1 MIDVAEIEAKAK
13 EFEIH
18 TSDVQRDYVFGWL
31 LFGIFTQSSLKDK
44 IFLKGGNALR
54 KAYFLDTR
62 YSADLDFGI
71 PYDINQK
78 VLRTE
83 INKVCVAIEEQA
95 GVVFARDDTRVE
107 EKFTA
112 TDAPLPDLKVYDVR
126 VYFKDF
132 YGNSKHIK
140 LRVSMDITR
149 FDKVILE
156 IQQLP
161 LIHPYSDA
169 AEVACNIPC
178 MKLEEIIATKLKCM
192 MQRQHAPD
200 LFDYA
205 YSIQKMG
212 GNLDRREVMRTLI
225 QKTIFLRN
233 PFALKGILL
242 KTAFDHYRQEW
253 AKSVVCAKQFFLG
266 VEDAI
271 AAFLTDLELLF
282 TGYPD
287 NGFAQF
293 AYFNADHRATIM
305 RAARTQT
312 LLRLRYDDANRI
324 VEPYSLK
331 YIQKRDGRER
341 EYFFA
346 FNKSGGRNQPGM
358 RSFVSDKVE
367 SLENTE
373 ETFTPQYPIELSK
386 SGETPEVRYL
396 FDPNK
401 PAEAPRVPRVR
412 TVRTLRPRVQRFSS
426 GGLKYIFKCS
436 ACSKRFTRNSHDSS
450 MRSHKGKGGYQLL
463 RDIWNLR
470 WNKILGSRPRSG
482 RVFVLHT
489 WVGGA
494 RHTSNMTA
502 LCVDRF

>member
-1 MIDVAEIEAKAK
+1 MIYATEIETKAR

-31 LFGIFTQSSLKDK
+31 LFGIFTQSALKDE

-54 KAYFLDTR
+54 KGYFADTR

-71 PYDINQK
+71 PHDIDQE

-83 INKVCVAIEEQA
+83 INKVCAAIQEKA
-95 GVVFARDDTRVE
+95 GVVFTQDDTRVE

-112 TDAPLPDLKVYDVR
+112 TDAPLPDLKVYEVR

-132 YGNSKHIK
+132 YGNSKHMK

-149 FDKVILE
+149 FDRVLLD

-169 AEVACNIPC
+169 AEVACDIRC

-205 YSIQKMG
+205 YSIQKLG
-212 GNLDRREVMRTLI
+212 GNLDRGEVMRTLV
-225 QKTIFLRN
+225 QKTIFSRN

-242 KTAFDHYRQEW
+242 KTAFDYYRQEW
-253 AKSVVCAKQFFLG
+253 AKSVICAKQFFLG

-271 AAFLTDLELLF
+271 AAFVADLEVLF
-282 TGYPD
+282 AGYSD

-293 AYFNADHRATIM
+293 AYFSADHRAAIM
-305 RAARTQT
+305 HAARTQT
-312 LLRLRYDDANRI
+312 LLHLRYNGADRI

-331 YIQKRDGRER
+331 YMQKRDGSER

-346 FNKSGGRNQPGM
+346 YNRSGGNNPAGM
-358 RSFVSDKVE
+358 RSFVSNKVE
-367 SLENTE
+367 ALENTE
-373 ETFTPQYPIELSK
+373 ETFEPQYPIELSK
-386 SGETPEVRYL
+386 SGEMPEDRYL

-401 PAEAPRVPRVR
+401 PEKAPRAPRTRAVR
-412 TVRTLRPRVQRFSS
+412 TPRPRRQRVS

-436 ACSKRFTRNSHDSS
+436 VCGKRFTRSSHDASL
-450 MRSHKGKGGYQLL
+450 RPHKGKGGYQCYGTYG
-463 RDIWNLR
+463 IYAGT
-470 WNKILGSRPRSG
+470 KY
-482 RVFVLHT
+482 
-489 WVGGA
+489 
-494 RHTSNMTA
+494 
-502 LCVDRF
+502 